1 MLVCSYLTYIFYTFC
16 NVKNYII
23 TSCNAVD
30 FFYYKQMSKW
40 WHYVNLFVEYGREGQ
55 DLGSG
60 TDVQT
65 FDVLKTSSF
74 SCWWFCDSI
83 TAVKRHLSNK
93 VKPYGFTINETFY
106 LSSAMF
112 KFDWYHSYYSWQQ
125 TFEMKMCTYKQYS
138 AVCFHLHWSGSRPL
152 IIHN

>member
-1 MLVCSYLTYIFYTFC
+1 MLWIFLLQTD
-16 NVKNYII
+16 VKMMTCEFICGI
-23 TSCNAVD
+23 RSRRSRSR
-30 FFYYKQMSKW
+30 Q
-40 WHYVNLFVEYGREGQ
+40 
-55 DLGSG
+55 G

-65 FDVLKTSSF
+65 CDVLKTSSF

-83 TAVKRHLSNK
+83 TAVKRLLSNK

-138 AVCFHLHWSGSRPL
+138 AVCFHLHWSGSRAL